1 MVELRGMCSRL
12 SGGRVASLNWAVV
25 FWVCGVAFA
34 ASVFGIL
41 ALVLAQSRMRPRSAS
56 VFDERTGA
64 TIFLFDGE
72 TLVDATPEA
81 RALLATL
88 PVRGGAWHRLLSY
101 LAPRFPGV
109 EHQLAT
115 LHTDGSILLVGS
127 GPSPGSDIH
136 LQAEWRGGLMRLT
149 LWGSEDQHQVR
160 VPDPLAQRAMA
171 DELAM
176 LRHVVSQAPM
186 LIWRENDA
194 AEVTWANAAYLG
206 LAARRLEPEK
216 DLSWPLPRLLPPP
229 VGPEQRLRLDG
240 TADTETDGWY
250 QATAIAVDGGRTV
263 FAQPSDALVRAE
275 AALRN
280 FRQTLTK
287 TFAHLPIGLAIF
299 DRDRQLALF
308 NPALLD
314 LTGLPADFLSSRP
327 TLFAFLD
334 AMRDRNMIPEP
345 KDYRSWRRQMT
356 DLEKAAAS
364 GRYEETWILPS
375 GQTYRV
381 IGRPHPD
388 GAMALLFEDISTE
401 MSRTRRYRADLE
413 LGQSVIDAMD
423 EAVAVFSSSGILVMA
438 NAAYAQLWNHEPDTT
453 LDEIGIDAMVAHWRT
468 GSAPSEIW
476 ASASEFVAALGERE
490 AWTGSARLND
500 GRLIRCRFTPLSG
513 GTTMISFRLAG
524 TSSED
529 GAVPTLLRA

>member
-1 MVELRGMCSRL
+1 MVRRP
-12 SGGRVASLNWAVV
+12 GGVVSSMNWALL
-25 FWVCGVAFA
+25 FLTFGVALGA
-34 ASVFGIL
+34 AALGLL
-41 ALVLAQSRMRPRSAS
+41 ALIVAQSRLRLGAVS
-56 VFDERTGA
+56 VFDERSGGTV
-64 TIFLFDGE
+64 FLFDGE

-81 RALLATL
+81 RSLLSSL
-88 PVRGGAWHRLLSY
+88 PVSGGSWQRLLSY
-101 LAPRFPGV
+101 LVPRFSGV

-115 LHTDGSILLVGS
+115 LHANGSFLLSGS
-127 GPSPGSDIH
+127 GPVAGSDLR
-136 LQAEWRGGLMRLT
+136 LQAESRGGLARLT
-149 LWGSEDQHQVR
+149 LWGSQDQHQAPVL
-160 VPDPLAQRAMA
+160 DPLTHRAMT

-176 LRHVVSQAPM
+176 LRNVVSQAPM

-206 LAARRLEPEK
+206 LAVRRLDPEQE
-216 DLSWPLPRLLPPP
+216 LAWPLPRLLPPP
-229 VGPEQRLRLDG
+229 VAPDQRLRLDG
-240 TADTETDGWY
+240 AAESDAEGWY
-250 QATAIAVDGGRTV
+250 QATAVPGDGGKTV
-263 FAQPSDALVRAE
+263 FAQPTDRLVRAE
-275 AALRN
+275 ASLRS

-345 KDYRSWRRQMT
+345 KDYRNWRRQMA
-356 DLEKAAAS
+356 DLEKAATS

-423 EAVAVFSSSGILVMA
+423 ESVAVFSSSGILVMA
-438 NAAYAQLWNHEPDTT
+438 NSAYSRLWDHEPDAT
-453 LDEIGIDAMVAHWRT
+453 LDEIGIDSMAAHWRAK
-468 GSAPSEIW
+468 SAPSDLW
-476 ASASEFVAALGERE
+476 THATEFVVALGERNGWAGE
-490 AWTGSARLND
+490 ARLND
-500 GRLIRCRFTPLSG
+500 GRLVRCRFTPLSG

-524 TSSED
+524 ASADED
-529 GAVPTLLRA
+529 AVPTLLSA